1 MALTFYEFK
10 QNSKIIII
18 NQKCQKSFGERN
30 EILIL
35 KKGQNSSKETLPYVN
50 MYMWDHSKPVSA
62 KFI

>member
-1 MALTFYEFK
+1 MAFTFYEFNK
-10 QNSKIIII
+10 NSKIIII

-30 EILIL
+30 EILIF